1 MLKWILI
8 VLAVALVMGASYYIV
23 THGGALEMQPEH
35 AVEAPTKAPQAEP
48 KK

>member
-8 VLAVALVMGASYYIV
+8 AVGLLIVGGAYYVI
-23 THGGALEMQPEH
+23 TSGGALEMQPEH
-35 AVEAPTKAPQAEP
+35 AVEAPAHAPAGEP

>member
-8 VLAVALVMGASYYIV
+8 VITVIII
-23 THGGALEMQPEH
+23 GGAYYVLKKGGGLEMQPEH
-35 AVEAPTKAPQAEP
+35 AVETPTQTPAAAP